1 MLAET
6 LYSMKHFPYHNQ
18 YKNIISQRPFQF
30 FLPAKTKQFHS
41 LNPFTDDYYQTF
53 STLSLQT
60 SISCSP
66 TSLPLSS
73 APQNDQQPAECS
85 VPIPIRTSTRISH
98 PPFYLNDY
106 VCSNM
111 ISDLTNQHWCNLVTL
126 DTIPANSKS
135 IVYAT
140 SNLIEPTSYK
150 QASQDH
156 RWIQA
161 MNDEITALKENNTW
175 SLVDLPPGTKPI

>member
-1 MLAET
+1 M
-6 LYSMKHFPYHNQ
+6 
-18 YKNIISQRPFQF
+18 QF
-30 FLPAKTKQFHS
+30 S
-41 LNPFTDDYYQTF
+41 
-53 STLSLQT
+53 
-60 SISCSP
+60 
-66 TSLPLSS
+66 
-73 APQNDQQPAECS
+73 
-85 VPIPIRTSTRISH
+85 
-98 PPFYLNDY
+98 
-106 VCSNM
+106 
-111 ISDLTNQHWCNLVTL
+111 TL

-175 SLVDLPPGTKPI
+175 SLVDLPPGKKPIGCKWVYKIKLKADGTIERFKARLVARGYTQTHGVDYDETFSPVVKLSTVRTIIGLSINLMSIMLFYMENFMRKFI